1 MLIKRKTLF
10 FLFFYILTVSNA
22 NAVEKRYFLDNRI
35 LPYSW
40 DNASNQNALKNDL
53 ERYLLKKTSEE
64 KFLDKYF
71 HSQDAYDDEKL
82 WKEQQEDML
91 EQVNVTSKIAEDIFP
106 QTDLLIDEFIKDV
119 NHADAVFSNTL
130 ISFVSDRELN
140 KQLNEIE
147 DFNTSIDGIGLI
159 SYYYSVFNRMANNDD
174 TFVLSDLDDLDVFE
188 KNTYN
193 KDVYMRHPESKSGIV
208 LQQYDDD
215 LWSLWLTDMLDLR
228 MSLDINK
235 TDEKI
240 WEKVVFDENDI
251 DIYDSFLSDR
261 KIEINQDVVKLQNI
275 LQAILKTSFEKIKDV
290 DVKWFFRQEY

>member
-40 DNASNQNALKNDL
+40 DNASNQNVLKNDL

>member
-1 MLIKRKTLF
+1 M
-10 FLFFYILTVSNA
+10 FFYILTVSNA

-40 DNASNQNALKNDL
+40 DNASNQNVLKNDL